1 MSGSLLGPV
10 TLKHI
15 ARHTGLSIMTVSRVV
30 RGRPDVSPASR
41 RRVLAAVRRL
51 GYIPNPAAQLLASRT
66 APSAGG
72 ERIIGA
78 ILSPEVVT
86 SHSYFAG
93 IIQGIADEARRFD
106 CHLLLG
112 YGMGEATPPSE
123 YPRMIREMMTRWL
136 ILVGKLPPR
145 LVRQLHANG
154 FSLVLVDMRPP
165 IRDADAVV
173 CDDAQGAY
181 EATRHLIKLGHR
193 RIALIRGPARHP
205 FSQALT
211 SGYRRALHEAGI
223 PVKDD
228 LVVESPL
235 RPEGGHEATEIL
247 LKGPGRPTAIFTN
260 DDMAIGAM
268 RAIHERGLR
277 VPDDL
282 ALVGYDDIEY
292 AAHTT
297 PSLTTVAVPKEE
309 MGRLAVRRAI
319 AQMEQADQHVF
330 STTVVSHTLLI
341 RSSCGAGTGSRA
353 GARTGPGAGS
363 RLAAA
368 GSPRGNRTS
377 RRSRRTG
384 RSHP

>member
-1 MSGSLLGPV
+1 MPTTVRGPV

-30 RGRPDVSPASR
+30 RDRPDVSPASR
-41 RRVLAAVRRL
+41 RKVLAAVRRL
-51 GYIPNPAAQLLASRT
+51 GYIPNPAAQLLASRA
-66 APSAGG
+66 APGPSHQ
-72 ERIIGA
+72 RIIGT

-123 YPRMIREMMTRWL
+123 YPKMIREVMTRWL
-136 ILVGKLPPR
+136 ILVGKVPPR
-145 LVRQLHANG
+145 LVRQMHANG

-165 IRDADAVV
+165 IRRVDAVV

-181 EATRHLIKLGHR
+181 EAAHHLIKLGHR
-193 RIALIRGPARHP
+193 RIALIRGPLRHP

-211 SGYRRALHEAGI
+211 NGYRRALHEAGI
-223 PVKDD
+223 PVRDD
-228 LVVESPL
+228 LMVEGPL
-235 RPEGGHEATEIL
+235 HPEGGHAAAEIL
-247 LKGPGRPTAIFTN
+247 LKGPGHPTAIFTN
-260 DDMAIGAM
+260 DDMAIGAL
-268 RAIHERGLR
+268 RALNERGLR
-277 VPDDL
+277 VPEDV

-292 AAHTT
+292 ATHTA
-297 PSLTTVAVPKEE
+297 PPLTTVAVPKDE

-319 AQMEQADQHVF
+319 AQMEQGDQHVF

-341 RSSCGAGTGSRA
+341 RSSCGAG
-353 GARTGPGAGS
+353 S
-363 RLAAA
+363 RLAAGGGA
-368 GSPRGNRTS
+368 GAPASQR
-377 RRSRRTG
+377 RRSRR
-384 RSHP
+384 SHP

>member
-1 MSGSLLGPV
+1 MPTPVRAPV

-30 RGRPDVSPASR
+30 RGRPDVSAASR
-41 RRVLAAVRRL
+41 RKVLAAVRRL
-51 GYIPNPAAQLLASRT
+51 GYIPNPAAHVLASRT
-66 APSAGG
+66 AASVGD
-72 ERIIGA
+72 ERIIGT
-78 ILSPEVVT
+78 ILSSEVVT

-123 YPRMIREMMTRWL
+123 YPKMIREMMTRWL
-136 ILVGKLPPR
+136 ILVGKVPPR

-165 IRDADAVV
+165 IRRVDAVV

-193 RIALIRGPARHP
+193 RIALIRGPVRHP

-223 PVKDD
+223 PVRDD
-228 LVVESPL
+228 LVVEAPL
-235 RPEGGHEATEIL
+235 RPEGGHAAAEIL
-247 LKGPGRPTAIFTN
+247 LKGPGHPTAIFTN
-260 DDMAIGAM
+260 DDMAIGAL
-268 RAIHERGLR
+268 RALDERGLR
-277 VPDDL
+277 VPEDV

-292 AAHTT
+292 ATHTA
-297 PSLTTVAVPKEE
+297 PPLTTVAVPKDE
-309 MGRLAVRRAI
+309 MGRLAVRLAI
-319 AQMEQADQHVF
+319 AQMEQGEQHVF

-341 RSSCGAGTGSRA
+341 RSSCGAAAGI
-353 GARTGPGAGS
+353 GARSHGG
-363 RLAAA
+363 
-368 GSPRGNRTS
+368 
-377 RRSRRTG
+377 RSRRRPHQTG
-384 RSHP
+384 GSRP

>member
-1 MSGSLLGPV
+1 MPKPARAPV

-15 ARHTGLSIMTVSRVV
+15 ARHTGLSIMTVSRVI

-41 RRVLAAVRRL
+41 RKVLAAVRRL
-51 GYIPNPAAQLLASRT
+51 GYIPNPAAQLLASRS
-66 APSAGG
+66 APGPRG
-72 ERIIGA
+72 ERIVGA

-123 YPRMIREMMTRWL
+123 YPRMVREMMTRWL
-136 ILVGKLPPR
+136 ILVGKVPPR
-145 LVRQLHANG
+145 LVHQLHANG

-165 IRDADAVV
+165 LRGVDAVV

-181 EATRHLIKLGHR
+181 EATRHLVKLGHR
-193 RIALIRGPARHP
+193 RIALIRGPVRHP

-223 PVKDD
+223 PLRED
-228 LVVESPL
+228 LIVEAPL
-235 RPEGGHEATEIL
+235 RPEGGHEAVEVL
-247 LKGPGRPTAIFTN
+247 FKGPGRPTAIFTN

-268 RAIHERGLR
+268 RAIHEQGLR

-297 PSLTTVAVPKEE
+297 PPLTTVAVPKEE

-319 AQMEQADQHVF
+319 AQMDQGKQHVF

-341 RSSCGAGTGSRA
+341 RSSCGAGAHASRRRGSR
-353 GARTGPGAGS
+353 RIHS
-363 RLAAA
+363 
-368 GSPRGNRTS
+368 
-377 RRSRRTG
+377 
-384 RSHP
+384 

>member
-1 MSGSLLGPV
+1 MPKPVRAPV

-30 RGRPDVSPASR
+30 RGRPDVSPESR

-51 GYIPNPAAQLLASRT
+51 GYIPNPAAQLLVNRT
-66 APSAGG
+66 APGARSD
-72 ERIIGA
+72 RIVGA
-78 ILSPEVVT
+78 IFSREVVT

-93 IIQGIADEARRFD
+93 IIQGIADEARRSD

-112 YGMGEATPPSE
+112 YGLGDATQPRD

-136 ILVGKLPPR
+136 ILVGKVAPR
-145 LVRQLHANG
+145 LVRQLHGTG

-165 IRDADAVV
+165 IRDADGVI
-173 CDDAQGAY
+173 CDDAQGGY

-211 SGYRRALHEAGI
+211 SGYRRALHEAGM
-223 PVKDD
+223 PVRDGY
-228 LVVESPL
+228 VVEEPL
-235 RPEGGHEATEIL
+235 RPAGGYEAAEAL
-247 LKGPGRPTAIFTN
+247 LKGPSRPTAIFTN
-260 DDMAIGAM
+260 DDVAIGAL
-268 RAIHERGLR
+268 RAIHDRGLT
-277 VPDDL
+277 VPEGV

-297 PSLTTVAVPKEE
+297 PPLTTVAVPKEE

-319 AQMEQADQHVF
+319 AQMEEGERHVF

-341 RSSCGAGTGSRA
+341 RSSCGAGTGTRAASGA
-353 GARTGPGAGS
+353 GAG
-363 RLAAA
+363 RLRL
-368 GSPRGNRTS
+368 P
-377 RRSRRTG
+377 RRTG

>member
-1 MSGSLLGPV
+1 MPKPFRVPV

-15 ARHTGLSIMTVSRVV
+15 ARDTGLSIMTVSRVV
-30 RGRPDVSPASR
+30 RGRPDVSSASR

-66 APSAGG
+66 APGARD
-72 ERIIGA
+72 ERIIGT

-136 ILVGKLPPR
+136 ILVGKVPPR

-154 FSLVLVDMRPP
+154 FSLVLVDMRSP
-165 IRDADAVV
+165 IRGADAVV

-193 RIALIRGPARHP
+193 RIALIRGPVGHP

-211 SGYRRALHEAGI
+211 SGYRRAVHEAGV
-223 PVKDD
+223 PMRED
-228 LVVESPL
+228 LVVEAPL
-235 RPEGGHEATEIL
+235 RPEGGHEATEAL
-247 LKGPGRPTAIFTN
+247 LKGQGHPTAIFTN
-260 DDMAIGAM
+260 DDMAIGAL
-268 RAIHERGLR
+268 RAIHEQGLR

-292 AAHTT
+292 AAHAT
-297 PSLTTVAVPKEE
+297 PPLTTVAVPKDE

-319 AQMEQADQHVF
+319 AQMEQREQHVF

-341 RSSCGAGTGSRA
+341 RSSCGAGTGF
-353 GARTGPGAGS
+353 GAGGGAGMRSNRHS
-363 RLAAA
+363 R
-368 GSPRGNRTS
+368 P
-377 RRSRRTG
+377 G
-384 RSHP
+384 RDKSAKLNLDRKRLRP

>member
-1 MSGSLLGPV
+1 MPKPVRAPV

-15 ARHTGLSIMTVSRVV
+15 AQYTGLSIMTVSRVV
-30 RGRPDVSPASR
+30 RGRPDVSPESR
-41 RRVLAAVRRL
+41 RKVLGTVRRL
-51 GYIPNPAAQLLASRT
+51 GYIPNPAAQLLVSRT
-66 APSAGG
+66 APGARTD
-72 ERIIGA
+72 RIIGA
-78 ILSPEVVT
+78 IFSREVVT

-112 YGMGEATPPSE
+112 YGLGDATQPLD

-136 ILVGKLPPR
+136 ILVGKVAPR
-145 LVRQLHANG
+145 LVRQLHGTG

-165 IRDADAVV
+165 LRDVDAVV

-181 EATRHLIKLGHR
+181 EAARHLIKLGHR

-211 SGYRRALHEAGI
+211 SGYRRGLHEAGI
-223 PVKDD
+223 PLRDD
-228 LVVESPL
+228 LVVEAPL
-235 RPEGGHEATEIL
+235 RPEGGYEAAERL
-247 LKGPGRPTAIFTN
+247 LKGQSRPTAIFTN
-260 DDMAIGAM
+260 DDVAIGAM
-268 RAIHERGLR
+268 RAIHDRGLT
-277 VPDDL
+277 VPDDV

-297 PSLTTVAVPKEE
+297 PPLTTVAVPKEE

-319 AQMEQADQHVF
+319 AQMEQGERHVF

-341 RSSCGAGTGSRA
+341 RSSCGAGTGIRA
-353 GARTGPGAGS
+353 GGGAGS
-363 RLAAA
+363 GGL
-368 GSPRGNRTS
+368 
-377 RRSRRTG
+377 RRAHRTG